1 MRDRH
6 FPRLCRSCQ
15 APMARQADGCWHCGT
30 PWATEEEEP
39 ATITR
44 LPVRRMPA
52 LLAGDLADGDAS
64 LDVDR
69 WANDGGTDADQ
80 DRAGAD
86 QDRAVIAQRA
96 GGRG

>member
-15 APMARQADGCWHCGT
+15 APMARQADECWHCGT
-30 PWATEEEEP
+30 PWATEEEQP

-44 LPVRRMPA
+44 LPVRPTPA

-69 WANDGGTDADQ
+69 WANDGGTGAAQ
-80 DRAGAD
+80 DRAA
-86 QDRAVIAQRA
+86 IARRA
-96 GGRG
+96 GGRR

>member
-15 APMARQADGCWHCGT
+15 APMARQEDECWHCGA
-30 PWATEEEEP
+30 PWATEEEQP

-44 LPVRRMPA
+44 LPVRPRPA
-52 LLAGDLADGDAS
+52 LLAGDLADGNAS

-69 WANDGGTDADQ
+69 WANDGG
-80 DRAGAD
+80 AGAD
-86 QDRAVIAQRA
+86 QDRAMSAQRA
-96 GGRG
+96 GGRR